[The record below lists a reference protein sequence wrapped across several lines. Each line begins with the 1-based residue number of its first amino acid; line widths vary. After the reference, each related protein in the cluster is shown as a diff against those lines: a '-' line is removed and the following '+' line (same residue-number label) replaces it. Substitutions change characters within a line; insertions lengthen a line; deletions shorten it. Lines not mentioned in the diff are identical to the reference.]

1 MVCQKVGMGSFC
13 CYNVAHETHT
23 QSIPRVCGHRG
34 REPPPW
40 GPRGPLATAARKSWD
55 RCHVNISMKTGRSHT
70 Q

>member
-13 CYNVAHETHT
+13 CYNVAHKTHT

-40 GPRGPLATAARKSWD
+40 GPRDPLATAARKSWD
-55 RCHVNISMKTGRSHT
+55 RYHVNISVKAGCSHT